1 MPDHI
6 PRTGGN
12 DLIFFSCGQQS
23 EDQMEFIAIDI
34 GTSFTKGAI
43 VDVESQEIRNISRR
57 MGSAKLASADPF
69 FFELSPADV
78 LHGVTEVIGK
88 LLSSSANCC
97 GILMCGQMG
106 GLVLCDGDGSARS
119 NYISW
124 LDRRATNIHPSGGV
138 TYFDRLAAEVG
149 DRSCHICG
157 NEFRPGLP
165 LSFLY
170 YLRETGQ
177 LDELQGTV
185 PVTLPD
191 YVAAALCN
199 SRPVMEWT
207 STAGTLDIVSRK
219 FPQNLLRE
227 LRLDQLDWPEI
238 VDFRHVVGEYKA
250 AGRSLPVYAPTGD
263 HQCSLAGTLLSQGE
277 LSVNVSTGSQVSM
290 LTSSTD
296 VGEFQ
301 VRPYFDGLLLKTIT
315 NIPAGRALTA
325 IMKLLTEIPGRD
337 NESSAQAWDYLFQQ
351 AKLTPTTDAGVN
363 LAFFPGAIEGPGSFT
378 NLREDNL
385 TVGHIARAS
394 LEQMAD
400 YYELLA
406 GRLAPAKDWSQL
418 VFSGGIAQQSSLLRE
433 LVADRLQSEYRTAT
447 SSEDALYG
455 MMVLGRVVSGL
466 SESVVPV
473 AE

>member
-1 MPDHI
+1 
-6 PRTGGN
+6 
-12 DLIFFSCGQQS
+12 
-23 EDQMEFIAIDI
+23 MEFIAIDI

-43 VDVESQEIRNISRR
+43 VDVESMEIRNIYRR
-57 MGSAKLASADPF
+57 TGAVKLAAEDPF
-69 FFELSPADV
+69 YFELSPADV
-78 LHGVTEVIGK
+78 LQGVTDVIGE
-88 LLSSSANCC
+88 LYSSATDCC

-106 GLVLCDGDGSARS
+106 GLVLCDGDGKARS

-124 LDRRATNIHPSGGV
+124 LDRRATNIPPSAKV
-138 TYFDRLAAEVG
+138 TYFDQLDKEVG
-149 DRSCHICG
+149 DRSRDVLG

-177 LDELQGTV
+177 LNELRHTV

-191 YVAAALCN
+191 FVAAALCD

-207 STAGTLDIVSRK
+207 STAGSLDIVSRE
-219 FPQNLLRE
+219 FPHDLLRE
-227 LRLDQLDWPEI
+227 LRLDDLDWPDI
-238 VDFRHVVGEYKA
+238 VDYRHVVGEYEVN
-250 AGRSLPVYAPTGD
+250 GRSLPVYAPTGD
-263 HQCSLAGTLLSQGE
+263 HQCSLAGTLLAQGE
-277 LSVNVSTGSQVSM
+277 LSLNVSTGSQVSM
-290 LTSSTD
+290 LTSSTTM
-296 VGEFQ
+296 GEYQ
-301 VRPYFDGLLLKTIT
+301 IRPYFDGLLLKTIT

-337 NESSAQAWDYLFQQ
+337 NEGTAQAWDYFFQQ
-351 AKLTPTTDAGVN
+351 AEQTTTTDAGVN
-363 LAFFPGAIEGPGSFT
+363 LAFFPGAIEGPGAFT

-400 YYELLA
+400 YYKQRA
-406 GRLAPAKDWSQL
+406 GQLAPAKDWSQL

-433 LVADRLQSEYRTAT
+433 LVADRLQSDYRTAT

-455 MMVLGRVVSGL
+455 MMVLGRVIAGL
-466 SESVVPV
+466 SDSVAPV
-473 AE
+473 TR

>member
-1 MPDHI
+1 
-6 PRTGGN
+6 
-12 DLIFFSCGQQS
+12 
-23 EDQMEFIAIDI
+23 MEFIAIDI

-43 VDVESQEIRNISRR
+43 VDVESMQIRNVSRR
-57 MGSAKLASADPF
+57 AGSAKLASEDPF
-69 FFELSPADV
+69 FFELAADDV
-78 LHGVTEVIGK
+78 LRGVTELIEELV
-88 LLSSSANCC
+88 LLTANCR

-106 GLVLCDGDGSARS
+106 GLVLCGADGSPRS

-124 LDRRATNIHPSGGV
+124 LDRRATNLHPSDGV
-138 TYFDRLAAEVG
+138 TYFDRLAEEVG
-149 DRSCHICG
+149 DRSRHVFG

-177 LDELQGTV
+177 LSHLQGTV

-191 YVAAALCN
+191 FVAAALCKT
-199 SRPVMEWT
+199 RPVMEWT
-207 STAGTLDIVSRK
+207 STTGMLDIVARE
-219 FPQNLLRE
+219 FPQDVLRD
-227 LRLDQLDWPEI
+227 LRLDHLDWPEI

-250 AGRSLPVYAPTGD
+250 AGWSLPVYAPTGD
-263 HQCSLAGTLLSQGE
+263 HQCSLAGTLLTQGE

-296 VGEFQ
+296 VGDFQ

-315 NIPAGRALTA
+315 NIPAGRALA
-325 IMKLLTEIPGRD
+325 AVMKLLTEIPGRSND
-337 NESSAQAWDYLFQQ
+337 NDGPAWDYFFEQ
-351 AKLTPTTDAGVN
+351 ANQTKKTDAGVN
-363 LAFFPGAIEGPGSFT
+363 LAFFPGAVEGPGSFT

-394 LEQMAD
+394 LEQMAE
-400 YYELLA
+400 YYEQLA
-406 GRLAPAKDWSQL
+406 GRLTPAKDWSRL

-433 LVADRLQSEYRTAT
+433 LVSDRLQLEYRTAT

-455 MMVLGRVVSGL
+455 LIVLGRVIAGLSDSVVSG
-466 SESVVPV
+466 V
-473 AE
+473 A